1 MARISAGI
9 FFILSALTKFNVIP
23 PLVDLHPVWGSVRD
37 YVSWSSGGLVLGRDW
52 VHIG

>member
-23 PLVDLHPVWGSVRD
+23 PLVDLIPCGVR
-37 YVSWSSGGLVLGRDW
+37 YATT
-52 VHIG
+52 